1 MPIHILRADND
12 ESPPR
17 VFSGDEIVFATHN
30 AGKVKEIRD
39 LLGARVQNITIA
51 ADHGLESPA
60 ETGTTFV
67 ENALI
72 KARYVA
78 EKTGKVALAD
88 DSGICMK
95 ALDGAPGVYA
105 ADWAEKPDGT
115 RDFGMAMQKAHDD
128 AVEKH
133 GSWDNAPKEAYFVS
147 CLVLAWPDGHAEAV
161 EGHAHGTLVWPP
173 RGEEGFGYDPMFV
186 PQNDTR
192 TYGDMPPA
200 DKKKTSHRAEAFRL
214 LIERC
219 FTP

>member
-1 MPIHILRADND
+1 MPIHILKADND

-17 VFSGDEIVFATHN
+17 IFDGDEIVFATHN

-39 LLGARVQNITIA
+39 LLGKRVAKVSTA
-51 ADHGLESPA
+51 ADYGLDAPA
-60 ETGTTFV
+60 ETGSSFV

-78 EKTGKVALAD
+78 EKTGKPALAD
-88 DSGICMK
+88 DSGICMA
-95 ALDGAPGVYA
+95 ALEGQPGIYA

-115 RDFGMAMQKAHDD
+115 RDFGMAMQKAHDM

-133 GSWDNAPKEAYFVS
+133 GNWDAAPKEAYFVS

-161 EGHAHGTLVWPP
+161 EGHSHGALVWPP
-173 RGEEGFGYDPMFV
+173 RGDQGFGYDPMFV
-186 PQNDTR
+186 PAGDLR
-192 TYGDMPPA
+192 TYGDMPPE

-219 FTP
+219 FR